1 MENLISESCAETYIW
16 LRNAVQLLRRQYAS
30 INVYCSQG
38 GIAKDFDWQI
48 KHEVFML
55 DSAENENVIRW
66 TENWMKA
73 KERTGK
79 ME

>member
-1 MENLISESCAETYIW
+1 MAEKCCATVAQAACFYKHI
-16 LRNAVQLLRRQYAS
+16 LLTRRNS
-30 INVYCSQG
+30 KS
-38 GIAKDFDWQI
+38 FDWQI
-48 KHEVFML
+48 KHEAFML

-79 ME
+79 MG